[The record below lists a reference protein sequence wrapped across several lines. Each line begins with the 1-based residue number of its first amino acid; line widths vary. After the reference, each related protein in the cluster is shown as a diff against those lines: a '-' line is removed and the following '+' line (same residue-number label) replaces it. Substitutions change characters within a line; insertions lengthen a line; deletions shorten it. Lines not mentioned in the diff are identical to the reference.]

1 MALRVRA
8 VAAEMERC
16 KMLAQVIDVSLYEPT
31 RPDPTVQFNVRIP
44 ASMKK
49 QLEAVVSLWIA
60 MAKARGDAFKHID
73 VGYVTRRL
81 FTVGVEQAFD
91 EYGGIPESQA
101 DWEKV
106 YAAVAKSSPKQPQ
119 KR

>member
-1 MALRVRA
+1 
-8 VAAEMERC
+8 
-16 KMLAQVIDVSLYEPT
+16 MLAQEIDVSLYEPT

-49 QLEAVVSLWIA
+49 QLEDIVRLWVS
-60 MAKARGDAFKHID
+60 MAKARGDEFKHID

-81 FTVGVEQAFD
+81 FTVGAEQAFD
-91 EYGGIPESQA
+91 EFGGIPKSED

-106 YAAVAKSSPKQPQ
+106 EAAIVKSSKSA